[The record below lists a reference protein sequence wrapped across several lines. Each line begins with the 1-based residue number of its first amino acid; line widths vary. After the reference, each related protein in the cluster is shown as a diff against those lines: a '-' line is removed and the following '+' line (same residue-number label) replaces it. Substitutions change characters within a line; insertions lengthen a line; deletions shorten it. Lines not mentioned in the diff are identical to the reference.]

1 MGKTSCACWPSPPGP
16 GVLTSPTSLW
26 AASKLRI
33 NVVPLWCRPLTNN
46 QRVSWWAQRCWRSI
60 CAISSGERFGF
71 TASTAVIMR
80 STRMVGQPSGLRR
93 RGYAAAAVRF
103 GVMRLAARIAFAAAA
118 RIDQFGHSLL
128 ALAILQLL
136 HLEGS
141 PPPLAGIASR
151 LRKELF
157 ESFRNFSSML

>member
-1 MGKTSCACWPSPPGP
+1 M
-16 GVLTSPTSLW
+16 
-26 AASKLRI
+26 
-33 NVVPLWCRPLTNN
+33 
-46 QRVSWWAQRCWRSI
+46 
-60 CAISSGERFGF
+60 
-71 TASTAVIMR
+71 
-80 STRMVGQPSGLRR
+80 GQPSGLRR